1 MKAHQRH
8 KATCQLALAH
18 GFVYKPMNELAA
30 TAELS
35 ELLARLKAVGDVDGG
50 SFTPANA
57 EA

>member
-1 MKAHQRH
+1 
-8 KATCQLALAH
+8 
-18 GFVYKPMNELAA
+18 MNELAA